1 MWKAEPK
8 KKTKQG
14 TIQEMWKK
22 NLQTTREMH
31 GLNKSKFGQ
40 IAIVALLGPQLQ
52 TSFQGYLKNTAST
65 KRRN

>member
-8 KKTKQG
+8 KKLSKEQFRKCG
-14 TIQEMWKK
+14 KK
-22 NLQTTREMH
+22 KLQTTREMH